1 MCKWSEDNQWQG
13 KKLLASRVLSW
24 KQARKKKIEMYKK
37 WIKLHDAAQQIINV
51 TPLRERL
58 MVK

>member
-1 MCKWSEDNQWQG
+1 VAG
-13 KKLLASRVLSW
+13 KKLLTSLVFGW
-24 KQARKKKIEMYKK
+24 KQARRKKVETYKK
-37 WIKLHDAAQQIINV
+37 NWIKLHDAAQQIINV

>member
-1 MCKWSEDNQWQG
+1 MKITSG
-13 KKLLASRVLSW
+13 KEKAT
-24 KQARKKKIEMYKK
+24 RKSCIRLETSTKDKNGDVEKKT